1 MANPEASVNL
11 YSRSGFSAANP
22 LLADAPDD
30 LSKKYSGIVINQN
43 DYTGSYTGTRV
54 TQEFK
59 FPSDYA
65 RGDKVPR
72 LTGLQAYVRTKKK
85 NAKITYRVYRY
96 DESLAARKFVYNK
109 IVAISHAGGKVQYTT
124 GYDHNLKVGDKVT
137 ITGSNVSG
145 YNGTFTVTDV
155 AIDNRWFKVTNA
167 TTTTPTKFGWIAS
180 IKVKSIQPDTKH
192 PVVQYHGQ
200 KYYRAG
206 FVHKS
211 HLHNV
216 TVNFKNKKVLNL
228 DLIFNQ
234 KLNKFPNGTYLVAHY
249 KNNPASNFFTNY
261 KNYYQIGKNNKMSA
275 IGILTNKIQK
285 INYQNHKKYTLIQL
299 DRTSKEGGDFW
310 LKGKRYPFNEI
321 KQVFTYTKSVEYFNN
336 DTSETYSGNH
346 IGLKDFLK
354 NKNFLGF
361 EFWVPGVPKG
371 KTVYNSIAPTVEEYE
386 PTDENYDSPTGWVSV
401 AEGVVDSGNIVG
413 DQWLNIQFESTEIS
427 PVWLGQKFKFVIE
440 SDDIDQIYYK
450 SPSAVADCR
459 AYKSDLSQTIDGK
472 SFDIS
477 FRIMGGTTNEGVDFL
492 TNEFRHVVTKADVNS
507 VINADSNAFW
517 SSKPNPS
524 KYGVE
529 SIYFDISDTTN
540 SAVSIDSVYLDPI
553 TPGVNF
559 NVYYSNDTAGPG
571 SDNDS
576 WEKLLWTWVPKTYTA
591 LKKQSYVLP
600 RPINAKYIKIE
611 FSRLQ
616 ADYYNP
622 GDHDK
627 PVLYKKFPSWVVNY
641 FLSIQN
647 LSNNATFDPI
657 IKSQTTLRYDTLDL
671 AFNYYRGD
679 ILSYPNNPIVV
690 NYNPTQSNSVVNLLQ
705 NAATDLEGY
714 DFTSLANISLAF
726 DQFKNHPGYTALND
740 TVVGKQ
746 ATLNGIRDYFN
757 YSTEQMM
764 KSYGQ
769 TAIVSHSDR
778 NHLLEE
784 KQVPDMYFAPT
795 CRHGYMEAWA
805 KFENSKAYFVKIKQ
819 IRFERSNHN
828 VISDKSIYQFSPGE
842 GANYEINNFISND
855 DTWTLA

>member
-1 MANPEASVNL
+1 MSSYSASASF
-11 YSRSGFSAANP
+11 YSRSGFSAANSMFS
-22 LLADAPDD
+22 AAPDD

-43 DYTGSYTGTRV
+43 DYTDSYTGTRV

-59 FPSDYA
+59 FPTDYA

-85 NAKITYRVYRY
+85 NAEITYRVYRY

-109 IVAISHAGGKVQYTT
+109 IVAISNSGGKVQYTT
-124 GYDHNLKVGDKVT
+124 AYDHDMKVGDKVT
-137 ITGSNVSG
+137 VSGCNVSG

-180 IKVKSIQPDTKH
+180 IKIKSIQPDTKH
-192 PVVQYHGQ
+192 PAVKYHGQ

-206 FVHKS
+206 FVHKT
-211 HLHNV
+211 HLYKINEILNRKNN
-216 TVNFKNKKVLNL
+216 TYKKELILNKKI
-228 DLIFNQ
+228 DKYPI
-234 KLNKFPNGTYLVAHY
+234 GTFVINHF
-249 KNNPASNFFTNY
+249 KSTPASVFFTNY
-261 KNYYQIGKNNKMSA
+261 KQWDQNNSLKNGIIFDRITKLNYEKHGQS
-275 IGILTNKIQK
+275 
-285 INYQNHKKYTLIQL
+285 
-299 DRTSKEGGDFW
+299 
-310 LKGKRYPFNEI
+310 
-321 KQVFTYTKSVEYFNN
+321 TYTKIK
-336 DTSETYSGNH
+336 TSRSFPKSYAPDNWSDY
-346 IGLKDFLK
+346 LKLVIK
-354 NKNFLGF
+354 NKNFLGI
-361 EFWVPGVPKG
+361 EFWSPGIPKG
-371 KTVYNSIAPTVEEYE
+371 KVVYNSIAPTVEEYE

-413 DQWLNIQFESTEIS
+413 DQWIDMKFASTEIS
-427 PVWLGQKFKFVIE
+427 PAWLDQKFKFVIE
-440 SDDIDQIYYK
+440 GDDIDQIYYK
-450 SPSAVADCR
+450 SPSATTDCK
-459 AYKSDLSQTIDGK
+459 AYKSDLSQIIDGK
-472 SFDIS
+472 SFDIP

-576 WEKLLWTWVPKTYTA
+576 WEKLLWTWVPKTYTV

-657 IKSQTTLRYDTLDL
+657 IKSQTTLRYDALNL

-679 ILSYPNNPIVV
+679 ILSYPNKPIVV
-690 NYNPTQSNSVVNLLQ
+690 EYNPTQSNSVINLLQ
-705 NAATDLEGY
+705 NAATNLEGY
-714 DFTSLANISLAF
+714 DFTSLVNIGAAF
-726 DQFKNHPGYTALND
+726 DQFKNHPGYIASND
-740 TVVGKQ
+740 TVVGRQ
-746 ATLNGIRDYFN
+746 ATLNSIRDYFN
-757 YSTEQMM
+757 YSTEKMV

-805 KFENSKAYFVKIKQ
+805 KFENSKAYFVKVKE

-828 VISDKSIYQFSPGE
+828 VMSDKFIYQFSPGE
-842 GANYEINNFISND
+842 ITNYEINNFISNND
-855 DTWTLA
+855 NWTLS